1 MCLCCPFCPWGDFI
15 SNLFLKT
22 LIHEDL
28 SVGHMKNMAPKCW
41 PCRRCFSSSCF
52 TLSCGHIYQ
61 YFPLWFLKLG
71 TSKKKKKRPFQWG
84 SILGHSQPGFH
95 FLIFWW
101 FWMYLVLKTWG
112 SNCPLSAP
120 AEPFLPN
127 IFLKNK
133 TDLSL
138 APKSTI
144 LSTQPCTTHT
154 WIQQQGFSLQFN
166 SWQAWSSDMA
176 LFENFLNYL
185 LLFPFLVRNPWVL

>member
-1 MCLCCPFCPWGDFI
+1 MFLI
-15 SNLFLKT
+15 QLFYTFLWS
-22 LIHEDL
+22 HL
-28 SVGHMKNMAPKCW
+28 SV
-41 PCRRCFSSSCF
+41 
-52 TLSCGHIYQ
+52 
-61 YFPLWFLKLG
+61 FPIMVSKVG
-71 TSKKKKKRPFQWG
+71 DIQKKKKKRPFQWG